1 MPSSQPVTAAPDARR
16 RKLAVIRPN
25 HAFYVATAIAAV
37 IALVIKLGGGAPTLV
52 FVFSAAAIAGL
63 AWLIGLSTERL
74 GASVGPRISGVL
86 NVTFGNAAE
95 IVITLFALHQGL
107 FTLVKASI
115 TGSILGN
122 LLLVLGMSMFLG
134 GVRHGEQRFS
144 RSVAGM
150 NASMLTIA
158 VIGLIVPAVF
168 ANSLP
173 SANRDAVVHLST
185 GIAIVLMVT
194 YLLSL
199 VFFFRTP
206 RAGGETSSHAEA
218 PIWTVPHSIA
228 VLLAAAAGLTV
239 LSEILVGSIEPV
251 LKQWNLSEAFVG
263 LILVPIVGNAA
274 EHLVAVQLAARNK
287 MEFSMVIS
295 LGSSLQVALFV
306 APLLVFLSRLFGAP
320 LDLVF
325 TPLEII
331 TVTLGVLIVT
341 IIANDGRS
349 NWLEGA
355 QLLAVYTIVALAF
368 WFYP

>member
-1 MPSSQPVTAAPDARR
+1 
-16 RKLAVIRPN
+16 
-25 HAFYVATAIAAV
+25 
-37 IALVIKLGGGAPTLV
+37 
-52 FVFSAAAIAGL
+52 
-63 AWLIGLSTERL
+63 
-74 GASVGPRISGVL
+74 
-86 NVTFGNAAE
+86 
-95 IVITLFALHQGL
+95 
-107 FTLVKASI
+107 
-115 TGSILGN
+115 
-122 LLLVLGMSMFLG
+122 
-134 GVRHGEQRFS
+134 
-144 RSVAGM
+144 
-150 NASMLTIA
+150 
-158 VIGLIVPAVF
+158 
-168 ANSLP
+168 
-173 SANRDAVVHLST
+173 
-185 GIAIVLMVT
+185 
-194 YLLSL
+194 

>member
-1 MPSSQPVTAAPDARR
+1 MTVAYSDKQRR
-16 RKLAVIRPN
+16 RSPIPLHR
-25 HAFYVATAIAAV
+25 AFYAATAVAA
-37 IALVIKLGGGAPTLV
+37 AASLLIKLLGGAPTLV
-52 FVFSAAAIAGL
+52 FVFSAVALGGL
-63 AWLIGLSTERL
+63 AWITGLATEHL
-74 GASVGPRISGVL
+74 GTSVGPKISGVL
-86 NVTFGNAAE
+86 NVAFGNAAE

-122 LLLVLGMSMFLG
+122 LLLVLGLSMVLG
-134 GVRHGEQRFS
+134 GARHGEQRFS
-144 RSVAGM
+144 RTVAGM

-173 SANRDAVVHLST
+173 HADRSAVIHLST
-185 GIAIVLMVT
+185 GISFVLIVT
-194 YLLSL
+194 YMLSL
-199 VFFFRTP
+199 IYFFRTP
-206 RAGGETSSHAEA
+206 RAGGETSARAERPAWSISHSVA
-218 PIWTVPHSIA
+218 I
-228 VLLAAAAGLTV
+228 LAMAAIGLTV
-239 LSEILVGSIEPV
+239 LSEILVGAIEPA
-251 LKQWNLSEAFVG
+251 LSQWHLSEAFVG
-263 LILVPIVGNAA
+263 LILIPIIGNAA
-274 EHLVAVQLAARNK
+274 ESLVSVQLAARNN

-306 APLLVFLSRLFGAP
+306 APLLVFISHLFGTP

-331 TVTLGVLIVT
+331 TVSLGVLIVT

-355 QLLAVYTIVALAF
+355 QLMAVYAIVALAF